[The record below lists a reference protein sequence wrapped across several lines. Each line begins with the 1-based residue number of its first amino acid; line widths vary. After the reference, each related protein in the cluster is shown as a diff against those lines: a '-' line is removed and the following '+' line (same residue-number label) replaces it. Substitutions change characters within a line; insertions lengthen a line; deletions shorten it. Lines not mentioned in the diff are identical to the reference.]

1 MTRLS
6 FSISLFAATGSITAV
21 MKAHPLTIGYTP
33 KHSTARCIAVSLL
46 VALLLGALSRAHG
59 QTAGKAAVAPAGVY
73 ALLSVDGKPVPC
85 TLNHEGT
92 AMDVRS
98 GTFTISTN
106 GQCSSLMVVSVGD
119 RKNLR
124 VERQATYKLK
134 NAELTMTW
142 KGAGLTKGRV
152 AGQTFTMTNEGM
164 AYVYR
169 K

>member
-1 MTRLS
+1 
-6 FSISLFAATGSITAV
+6 
-21 MKAHPLTIGYTP
+21 MKTHPLTIGYMP
-33 KHSTARCIAVSLL
+33 KHSTARCVAVSLL

-59 QTAGKAAVAPAGVY
+59 QTAGKAAVAAAPAGVY
-73 ALLSVDGKPVPC
+73 GLLTVDGKPVPC

-92 AMDVRS
+92 AMDVQS
-98 GTFTISTN
+98 GTFTITTN

-134 NAELTMTW
+134 NSELTMRW
-142 KGAGLTKGRV
+142 QGAGMTKGRV
-152 AGQTFTMTNEGM
+152 VGQTFTMTNEGM